1 MDTIKTYLDS
11 LFVNVEQTEETIQL
25 KNDLLAHMEDRYHEL
40 LEEGKNEHE
49 AIGAVISEFGSI
61 DELLEEID
69 LRKAESFAE
78 EPTVETAYQEYQKEF
93 SDEPREVIGL
103 SDFHD
108 YVRER
113 KKAAVMIGTG
123 VFSVLMA
130 IFSEV
135 FFNGVMYDVSGVG
148 NALFFIFVAIAVGLF
163 IYGGMTFS
171 RAKNQLNDLFIT
183 REVQQAAHIEQEAFA
198 RSFTFCIILGVMAC
212 ILSVAP
218 AALTYGS
225 TVGEALMFPIVG
237 CGVFLFIYGGVVKAT
252 FSKFLNRDVFVD
264 EENIGRN
271 ALTRSQDKEYYQK
284 KHWFGKIF
292 WPIVVVI
299 YFIFSFCYGTWA
311 FSWVIFV
318 IAGIF
323 EEAFESYFKNRKYKY

>member
-1 MDTIKTYLDS
+1 MDTIKNYLDS
-11 LFVNVEQTEETIQL
+11 LFVNVEPTEETIQL

-69 LRKAESFAE
+69 LKKAEGENE
-78 EPTVETAYQEYQKEF
+78 EPFVEEAYQAAYADD
-93 SDEPREVIGL
+93 SRETMEL
-103 SDFHD
+103 SDFHN

-123 VFSVLMA
+123 VFAVLMSV
-130 IFSEV
+130 FSEI
-135 FFNGVMYDVSGVG
+135 FFNGPVYISGVG
-148 NALFFIFVAIAVGLF
+148 NALFFLFVAIAVGLF

-171 RAKNQLNDLFIT
+171 RAKRQLNDLFIT
-183 REVQQAAHIEQEAFA
+183 REVRQAAQGEQEGFA

-218 AALTYGS
+218 AALTYSS
-225 TVGEALMFPIVG
+225 TYSSSVGEALMFPIIG

-252 FSKFLNRDVFVD
+252 FSQFLSKDIFVD
-264 EENIGRN
+264 EENIGPN
-271 ALTRSQDKEYYQK
+271 ALLRSRDKDYYQK
-284 KHWFGKIF
+284 KRWFAKIF
-292 WPIVVVI
+292 WPIVVAF
-299 YFIFSFCYGTWA
+299 YFLFSFTTGSWA
-311 FSWVIFV
+311 MSWIIFV

-323 EEAFESYFKNRKYKY
+323 EDSFESFFKNRNVRH